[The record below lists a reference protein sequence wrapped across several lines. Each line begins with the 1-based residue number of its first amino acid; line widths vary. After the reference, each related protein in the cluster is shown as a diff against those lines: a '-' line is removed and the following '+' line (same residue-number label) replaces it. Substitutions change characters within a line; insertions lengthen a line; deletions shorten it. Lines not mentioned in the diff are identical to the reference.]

1 MYVCAIKGSL
11 VYNTISR
18 RLIQQLLDQGKTTTT
33 FKRGFQLKEVSV
45 ESISSLIL
53 VFKDWSIP
61 NAVLRWACDRSSG
74 SCCQPGSSSS
84 SRPSSS
90 SSSSSSS
97 SPGSSSSSR
106 PGWTPWSSEGT
117 ELGQSCQFWKL
128 KVIHSFY
135 CCLILYCGGVGKWKG
150 SKSEKES
157 LILRGRVDNDTTAG
171 CVRLPQF
178 PEVLPQEIGSSSQW
192 TTTKSMRGGLK
203 LWFGQLG

>member
-61 NAVLRWACDRSSG
+61 NAVPRWACDRSSG
-74 SCCQPGSSSS
+74 SCCQ
-84 SRPSSS
+84 
-90 SSSSSSS
+90 
-97 SPGSSSSSR
+97 PGSSSSSR